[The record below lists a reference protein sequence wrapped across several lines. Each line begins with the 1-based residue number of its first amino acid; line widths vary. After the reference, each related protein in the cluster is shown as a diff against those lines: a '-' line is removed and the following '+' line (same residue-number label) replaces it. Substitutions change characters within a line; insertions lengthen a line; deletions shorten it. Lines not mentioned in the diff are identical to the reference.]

1 MGSKDKAVKEKKDKP
16 TLGQAWRQVWH
27 KYQSLGVAMAV
38 LAVLSLIFL
47 IFSLIHLNPQGSV
60 VIVGYG
66 DVYGEILGVN
76 GGYRRDSW
84 WNMLAFPCL
93 ALIFG
98 ILHNILA
105 LRIFQKY
112 GKDLALAFIV
122 LTMTLLA
129 AALVVQL
136 RLLGEG

>member
-1 MGSKDKAVKEKKDKP
+1 MGSKEKTAKEKEEKP
-16 TLGQAWRQVWH
+16 ALSQAWRQIWH
-27 KYQSLGVAMAV
+27 KYQGLGIAMAV
-38 LAVLSLIFL
+38 LAVLSFVFL
-47 IFSLIHLNPQGSV
+47 VFSLIHLNPQGAV

-66 DVYGEILGVN
+66 DVYGEVLGVS

-84 WNMLAFPCL
+84 LNMLAFPCL

-98 ILHNILA
+98 LLHNILA

-112 GKDLALAFIV
+112 GKDVALVFV
-122 LTMTLLA
+122 GLTLILLV
-129 AALVVQL
+129 AALIVQL